1 MRQYLSLSI
10 KQLFLFAVSSALVV
24 GASLNAPVFA
34 TQSQD
39 LPNVKKDL
47 GECFRSPSP
56 EKAVDACTGLLNSG
70 RLSGSGLAAAHFLR
84 ALAYMGMGRNAHA
97 KEDMSE
103 AAKIDPDGVFGLIS
117 RGTIDCDKKQSETAI
132 TSFSEA
138 IRQSPKLSL
147 GYLMR
152 GTCFRW
158 LGQNQE
164 AVQDLTKTI
173 EMSGGSARPAN
184 AFVYQM
190 RGEALAA
197 AGRTEEAQQ
206 DLSKALQMDNR
217 LAAGI
222 YNDRANIHAEQRK
235 WLSAAEEFGRSAAL
249 HPTIAFGFKRQ
260 GDALDNAGH
269 SREAIAAYNKAIGLE
284 KNPKLLAEYH
294 LDRAAAFSNLDEWQE
309 ALEDYDAATRLNPNG
324 NAYRRKGAALVIS
337 GRPAEGVADLRKATE
352 LDPKDAYAVLWL
364 AVAEAKLGRVDLEEL
379 KGLVKALDPVWPSD
393 IVRVLINERSADE
406 PISIAGLNELHAKGH
421 QCELDFYVGAF
432 RLAQG
437 ERDQGIRRLQAAV
450 ASGVRE
456 YIEYQAAKVELKRM
470 GVAIPASQ
478 N

>member
-1 MRQYLSLSI
+1 MRRR
-10 KQLFLFAVSSALVV
+10 LFLRQLSWLVV
-24 GASLNAPVFA
+24 PASLMVGSAVHAPVLG
-34 TQSQD
+34 TQAQD

-70 RLSGSGLAAAHFLR
+70 QLSGSGLAATHFLR
-84 ALAYMGMGRNAHA
+84 ALAYMSLGRNARA
-97 KEDMSE
+97 SEDLRE
-103 AAKIDPDGVFGLIS
+103 TAKIDPDGFFGLIS

-132 TSFSEA
+132 SSFSQA
-138 IRQSPKLSL
+138 IRRSPKLSF
-147 GYLMR
+147 GYFMR
-152 GTCFRW
+152 GICFRR
-158 LGQNQE
+158 LSQNQE
-164 AVQDLTKTI
+164 AVQDFTKAI
-173 EMSGGSARPAN
+173 ETSGGSARPAN

-197 AGRTEEAQQ
+197 AGRIEEAQQ

-222 YNDRANIHAEQRK
+222 YNDRASIHAQERR
-235 WLSAAEEFGRSAAL
+235 WLLAADEFGRWAAL

-260 GDALDNAGH
+260 GDALDNAGY

-284 KNPKLLAEYH
+284 KDPKLLAEYH
-294 LDRAAAFSNLDEWQE
+294 LDRAAAFSNLEEWQE
-309 ALEDYDAATRLNPNG
+309 ALEDYGASIRLASNG

-337 GRPAEGVADLRKATE
+337 DRPAEAVADLRRAAE
-352 LDPKDAYAVLWL
+352 LDPKEAYAVLWL
-364 AVAEAKLGRVDLEEL
+364 AVAEAKLGHVDLEEL
-379 KGLVKALDPVWPSD
+379 KGLAKALDPAWPRD

-406 PISIAGLNELHAKGH
+406 PISTAGLNELHTKGR
-421 QCELDFYVGAF
+421 QCELDFYLGAF
-432 RLAQG
+432 RVAQG

-456 YIEYQAAKVELKRM
+456 YIEYHAAKVELKRL
-470 GVAIPASQ
+470 GVPVPASQ